1 MVVLHK
7 FIPAWGLPDLS
18 PFCIKLETYLRMAK
32 VPYETKRADARKAPK
47 RKLPFIE
54 HEGTAIADS
63 SFAIDYLKKSL
74 GDPLDARLS
83 VKDRAVGM
91 AFKSML
97 EEHLYF
103 VILYYRW
110 QEEAAWQTYL
120 PTMHAYGAELG
131 VPRPLRGFIL
141 GSVRNQLKRDL
152 QGQGMGRHSPDEVAA
167 TGQKVIAAVADFI
180 GEGPFLLGPEP
191 TSFDATSYAFLT
203 SVMDAPFASA
213 FKDSANERPNLR
225 AYVDRMKA
233 SYWAAKAPPP
243 VDIS

>member
-32 VPYETKRADARKAPK
+32 VPYETQSADARKAPK
-47 RKLPFIE
+47 TKLPFIE
-54 HEGTAIADS
+54 HEGRAIADS
-63 SFAIDYLKKSL
+63 SIAIDYLKKKL

-83 VKDRAVGM
+83 ATERAVGM

-110 QEEAAWQTYL
+110 QEEAAWRTYL
-120 PTMHAYGAELG
+120 PTMHAYGAKLG
-131 VPRPLRGFIL
+131 VPRPLRGLIL
-141 GSVRNQLKRDL
+141 GTVRNQLKRDL
-152 QGQGMGRHSPDEVAA
+152 HGQGVGRHSPDEVAA
-167 TGQKVIAAVADFI
+167 MGQTVIAAVADFI
-180 GEGPFLLGPEP
+180 GERPFLLGPDP
-191 TSFDATSYAFLT
+191 TSFDATSYAFLA
-203 SVMDAPFASA
+203 SVMDAPFASP
-213 FKDSANERPNLR
+213 FKDSANERQNLR

-233 SYWAAKAPPP
+233 SYWTANAPLP
-243 VDIS
+243 VATS